1 MKDTIEEISD
11 ELWIQIMESIESK
24 LAEFGIPFD
33 REEVVKAEVA
43 NNIVTRLENNLIIE
57 S

>member
-1 MKDTIEEISD
+1 MKDTIDEISD

-33 REEVVKAEVA
+33 REEAVKAEVA